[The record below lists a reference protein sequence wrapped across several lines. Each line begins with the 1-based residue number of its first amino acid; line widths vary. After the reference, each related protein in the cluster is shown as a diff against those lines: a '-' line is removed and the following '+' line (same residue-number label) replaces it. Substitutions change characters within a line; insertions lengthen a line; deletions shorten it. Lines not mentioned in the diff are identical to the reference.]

1 MKKQLHILEGII
13 ILIVILLAGL
23 ATIKFI
29 YDIRHEKVDTSY
41 MFNINF
47 ENLNVNE
54 NSKAGNIS
62 FDNNNLNLD
71 VTLENPNDFYEFTLD
86 INNKGTLDAKI
97 ANIDLKVD
105 NPKEILKY
113 RLTYLNDTNI
123 EVGDILKSNE
133 VKTIKIHIEY
143 PETNTK
149 IYDALTLKLNLLIEF
164 STTN

>member
-13 ILIVILLAGL
+13 ILIIILLAGL
-23 ATIKFI
+23 VTIKFI

-54 NSKAGNIS
+54 KSKAGNIS
-62 FDNNNLNLD
+62 FENNNLNLD

-105 NPKEILKY
+105 NPKGILKY

-123 EVGDILKSNE
+123 EVGDIIKSNE
-133 VKTIKIHIEY
+133 VKTIKVYIEY

-164 STTN
+164 RATN

>member
-1 MKKQLHILEGII
+1 MKKQIHILEGIM
-13 ILIVILLAGL
+13 ILIVIFLAGL
-23 ATIKFI
+23 FTIKFI
-29 YDIRHEKVDTSY
+29 YDIRHEKVDTTY

-54 NSKAGNIS
+54 NSKNGNIT
-62 FDNNNLNLD
+62 FENNNLNLE

-86 INNKGTLDAKI
+86 INNKGTLDSKI
-97 ANIDLKVD
+97 TNITLNVD

-123 EVGDILKSNE
+123 EVGDVLASEE
-133 VKTIKIHIEY
+133 VKTIKVRIEY

-149 IYDALTLKLNLLIEF
+149 IYDALTLKLNLVIEF
-164 STTN
+164 STIH